1 MEPTLLQ
8 PESQGNES
16 PSDVLPMYARARQNT
31 EPGQAV
37 DGHGSAAPGGDVV
50 DLSAPTPKEPES
62 PIVIEPPAPTPKEPE
77 ALVGVVSSAP
87 RGEQS
92 SNVIPPAV
100 GLVEPEPK
108 KTATTAQIP
117 PPPTF
122 EPEAPEES
130 AADIDD
136 SVSNPFRPPPVQG
149 NPHWKFLSI
158 YCSFTCC
165 QTPSPI
171 VLIYMF

>member
-1 MEPTLLQ
+1 
-8 PESQGNES
+8 
-16 PSDVLPMYARARQNT
+16 MYARARQNT